1 MSPDPPG
8 TTLRALEA
16 RLRTAQPIDKLLY
29 EGSPPIVLSILSTGP
44 ATPDIGLTPKWEYRR
59 MCFVWQNRTAWLYG
73 AGSVSR
79 QSATVGALSAS
90 LFSDSQEP
98 SVFFG
103 DLARLLKSAS
113 TFGVQTQEV
122 ALDFADIEFE
132 VLPNEIGIFA
142 RGFRVTRNERPGRRK
157 ARSSGGT
164 RSKNHGQNYTR
175 PCPKPLRPPVQQ
187 TPYPLA
193 YMRDARLIRGG
204 QKSAHS
210 THDISCASIV

>member
-1 MSPDPPG
+1 
-8 TTLRALEA
+8 
-16 RLRTAQPIDKLLY
+16 
-29 EGSPPIVLSILSTGP
+29 
-44 ATPDIGLTPKWEYRR
+44 

-142 RGFRVTRNERPGRRK
+142 RSLSIAWNERPWRRK
-157 ARSSGGT
+157 TGFG
-164 RSKNHGQNYTR
+164 
-175 PCPKPLRPPVQQ
+175 
-187 TPYPLA
+187 
-193 YMRDARLIRGG
+193 RGG
-204 QKSAHS
+204 AGRARRR
-210 THDISCASIV
+210 DYARA

>member
-142 RGFRVTRNERPGRRK
+142 RSLSIAWNERPWRRK
-157 ARSSGGT
+157 TGFSRGGT
-164 RSKNHGQNYTR
+164 SKTRRQNYTR
-175 PCPKPLRPPVQQ
+175 PYPEPMRPPVEQ
-187 TPYPLA
+187 TPYPLDRIHA
-193 YMRDARLIRGG
+193 PCLMGA
-204 QKSAHS
+204 
-210 THDISCASIV
+210 